1 MNDEYRKLV
10 NDCAIQGQSLIQQIT
25 NQGSFEALYLHYRPS
40 EPGKGSGKLMLARD
54 SAPNP
59 ENLPLVTGEGL
70 RCNIEYS
77 RYYDWVYSRATR
89 APIMSH

>member
-1 MNDEYRKLV
+1 MNEEYRNLV
-10 NDCAIQGQSLIQQIT
+10 NDCAIQGQALMQAMT
-25 NQGSFEALYLHYRPS
+25 NNGQFEPLYLYYRPS
-40 EPGKGSGKLMLARD
+40 VQGKGAGKLMLARD

-70 RCNIEYS
+70 RANIEYL
-77 RYYDWVYSRATR
+77 RYFDWVYQRAIR